1 MANYRIQEKMFSLG
15 NQFSIRSESGQDQ
28 FFVKSKLL
36 SFGKKLYL
44 EDMAGRELAYI
55 EQKVPALL
63 STYRI
68 FREGAPAADLK
79 KRFTFFKS
87 AFDFHV
93 DRLGMVEVSG
103 NFFAHEFTFTHGGR
117 SLAAVSKQMWS
128 WSDSYGVSI
137 SEGVD
142 DVLFLA
148 ATIVIDQVLHDGN
161 RNSGGVH

>member
-1 MANYRIQEKMFSLG
+1 MFSLG
-15 NQFSIRSESGQDQ
+15 DQFSIQSESGQDL

-36 SFGKKLYL
+36 SFGKKLYFQ
-44 EDMAGRELAYI
+44 DVAGHVLAFI
-55 EQKVPALL
+55 QQKVPALL

-87 AFDFHV
+87 AFDFQV
-93 DRLGMVEVSG
+93 SQLGMVDVSG
-103 NFFAHEFTFTHGGR
+103 NFFAHEFTFNHRGR
-117 SLAAVSKQMWS
+117 RLATVSKKMWA

-137 SEGVD
+137 TEGVD

-148 ATIVIDQVLHDGN
+148 ATIVIDQVLHDGK
-161 RNSGGVH
+161 RNSGGVHFTQ